1 MGISPMLDHLQQ
13 FYRLHSF
20 YDDANPLDVIFPIP
34 REIVLKIVAS
44 RTKLFH
50 SIPESLRSF
59 FYDDYRKNHE
69 GVVDKHDPSIQ
80 EYVQNICF
88 SISIFF

>member
-1 MGISPMLDHLQQ
+1 MGISPMMDHLQQ
-13 FYRLHSF
+13 FYRLHSI
-20 YDDANPLDVIFPIP
+20 YDGANPLEVIFPIL
-34 REIVLKIVAS
+34 REIVLKIFAS